1 MVLWQTWW
9 AGIYRVE
16 YCLGGK
22 YIRRNFLDCN
32 NPGGNFLG
40 GNFPGRN
47 FPGGSYP
54 GWEFSRWGFS
64 RWELSWV
71 GIFFG
76 GGFFWLL
83 SAEMILELWNIHGSN
98 EMTSLNKFFFK
109 KYLWCKFQLAS
120 LAKWLNVSYKLSGC
134 RFESSCSHLRVQSCK
149 LYNNKYMITST
160 QIANTEISTFIALL
174 ILKLL
179 RCKVMFINRKDNRNC

>member
-76 GGFFWLL
+76 GGFSDGNCAGGNHPGGSFPGTKRIPSCDFWAYEKGQ
-83 SAEMILELWNIHGSN
+83 SARI
-98 EMTSLNKFFFK
+98 
-109 KYLWCKFQLAS
+109 
-120 LAKWLNVSYKLSGC
+120 YKRGFIDKNDHVISW
-134 RFESSCSHLRVQSCK
+134 
-149 LYNNKYMITST
+149 NKY
-160 QIANTEISTFIALL
+160 FFH
-174 ILKLL
+174 K
-179 RCKVMFINRKDNRNC
+179 